1 MDVRC
6 VDTAR
11 FEEPD
16 SSTDAEIGENRESLN
31 VLKRALIRAT

>member
-1 MDVRC
+1 MRC

-16 SSTDAEIGENRESLN
+16 SGADAEIGEDRESLN
-31 VLKRALIRAT
+31 VLERALTRVTST